1 MNKNWRFRLERSFF
15 GLSSEYSEQL
25 YEQIF
30 LMKHYGGWSFTEV
43 YNLPVGL
50 RNWFY
55 QRLVKQYEEENK
67 AAEDARKKAR

>member
-15 GLSSEYSEQL
+15 GLNNEYSKQL

-30 LMKHYGGWSFTEV
+30 LMKHYGGWSFIEV

-55 QRLVKQYEEENK
+55 QRLVQQYEEENK
-67 AAEDARKKAR
+67 AAEKASKKTR

>member
-1 MNKNWRFRLERSFF
+1 MRSFF
-15 GLSSEYSEQL
+15 GLGSEYSEQL

-30 LMKHYGGWSFTEV
+30 LMKHYGGWSFIEV

-55 QRLVKQYEEENK
+55 ERLVKQYEEENK
-67 AAEDARKKAR
+67 AAEKASKRTR

>member
-1 MNKNWRFRLERSFF
+1 MGRSFF
-15 GLSSEYSEQL
+15 GLNNNYSEQL

-30 LMKHYGGWSFTEV
+30 LMKHYGGWSFIEV

-55 QRLVKQYEEENK
+55 ERLIRQYDEENK
-67 AAEDARKKAR
+67 AAEKASKRAR

>member
-1 MNKNWRFRLERSFF
+1 MERSFF
-15 GLSSEYSEQL
+15 GLNSEYSKQL

-55 QRLVKQYEEENK
+55 ERLVQQYEEENK
-67 AAEDARKKAR
+67 AAEKASKKTR

>member
-1 MNKNWRFRLERSFF
+1 MERDFF
-15 GLSSEYSEQL
+15 GLNSKYSELL

-55 QRLVKQYEEENK
+55 ERLVRQFEEE
-67 AAEDARKKAR
+67 KKESQKQSKRTR

>member
-1 MNKNWRFRLERSFF
+1 MGWDFF
-15 GLSSEYSEQL
+15 GLTSKYSEQL

-30 LMKHYGGWSFTEV
+30 LMKHYGGWSFIEV

-55 QRLVKQYEEENK
+55 ERLVQQFEKEKEESEK
-67 AAEDARKKAR
+67 HSKRTRR

>member
-1 MNKNWRFRLERSFF
+1 MGRSFF
-15 GLSSEYSEQL
+15 GLSSDYSEQL

-30 LMKHYGGWSFTEV
+30 LMKHYGGWSFTEA

-67 AAEDARKKAR
+67 AAESARKKAR